1 MDIGMTDDKQH
12 SGDTTRLVLDD
23 ELASLR
29 ARMQGQ
35 RASLVVIAGWQIG
48 KEFILNGSEWV
59 MGRSP
64 DATLS
69 INLQSVSR
77 QHARIC
83 RRTDTDGEY
92 YEISDL
98 DSMNGTHVN
107 TQLVRTSRINDGD
120 KIQLGDVVVK
130 FMLQDALESQFH
142 AEVHNRIH
150 YNQLTGL
157 LTYESFKPYLAE
169 EIAQAG
175 NKTRFTIAMTDLDG
189 LKKVNDTH
197 GHLMGS
203 RVIQEM
209 GAIMRSVLRP
219 ADRAGLYGGDEAIV
233 LYTDAPLAEAQII
246 AEKLR
251 EQIAACTLDH
261 NNKLVNVTI
270 SQGLAEYPTHGTA
283 MEQLIAAAD
292 GALYAAKGAGRNCV
306 RVAEC

>member
-1 MDIGMTDDKQH
+1 MADDKQH

-35 RASLVVIAGWQIG
+35 RASLVVISGWQIG
-48 KEFILNGSEWV
+48 KEFILNGTEWV
-59 MGRSP
+59 IGRSP
-64 DATLS
+64 EVSIS

-77 QHARIC
+77 QHARIT
-83 RRTDTDGEY
+83 RRQDKDGDVF
-92 YEISDL
+92 EISDL
-98 DSMNGTHVN
+98 NSMNGTHVN
-107 TQLVRTSRINDGD
+107 TAPIKTAQINDGD

-142 AEVHNRIH
+142 QEVHQRIH

-157 LTYESFKPYLAE
+157 LTLESFKPHLLE

-175 NKTRFTIAMTDLDG
+175 STTRFTLAMTDLDG
-189 LKKVNDTH
+189 LKKCNDTH

-219 ADRAGLYGGDEAIV
+219 ADRAGLYGGDEAI
-233 LYTDAPLAEAQII
+233 LLFTDTPLDEAQVV

-251 EQIAACTLDH
+251 TAIAACALEH
-261 NNKLVNVTI
+261 NGKIVKVTI
-270 SQGLAEYPTHGTA
+270 SQGLAEFPKHGTT

>member
-1 MDIGMTDDKQH
+1 MSDEKQH
-12 SGDTTRLVLDD
+12 SGDTTRLVMDD

-35 RASLVVIAGWQIG
+35 RASLVVISGWQIG
-48 KEFILNGSEWV
+48 KEFPLGGTEWV
-59 MGRSP
+59 IGRSP
-64 DATLS
+64 EVPIS

-77 QHARIC
+77 QHARIS
-83 RRTDTDGEY
+83 RRTDKDGDFYEVTDLG
-92 YEISDL
+92 
-98 DSMNGTHVN
+98 SMNGTHVN
-107 TQLVRTSRINDGD
+107 TSLISSTTRINDGD

-142 AEVHNRIH
+142 QEVHQRIH

-157 LTYESFKPYLAE
+157 LTLEAFKPILIT
-169 EIAQAG
+169 EIEKTAG
-175 NKTRFTIAMTDLDG
+175 NKKFTLAMTDLDG

-209 GAIMRSVLRP
+209 GAVIRSVLRP
-219 ADRAGLYGGDEAIV
+219 ADRAGLYGGDETI
-233 LYTDAPLAEAQII
+233 LLFTESSLAEAMKV
-246 AEKLR
+246 AEQLR
-251 EQIAACTLDH
+251 QAIAACTLEH
-261 NNKLVNVTI
+261 NGKLVKVTI
-270 SQGLAEYPTHGTA
+270 SQGLAEFPTHGTT

>member
-1 MDIGMTDDKQH
+1 MSDEKQH
-12 SGDTTRLVLDD
+12 SGDTTRLVMDD

-35 RASLVVIAGWQIG
+35 RASLVVISGWQIG
-48 KEFILNGSEWV
+48 KEFPLSGTEWV
-59 MGRSP
+59 IGRSP
-64 DATLS
+64 EVPIS

-77 QHARIC
+77 QHARIS
-83 RRTDTDGEY
+83 RRTDKDGDFYEVTDLG
-92 YEISDL
+92 
-98 DSMNGTHVN
+98 SMNGTHVN
-107 TQLVRTSRINDGD
+107 TALISGTMRINDGD
-120 KIQLGDVVVK
+120 KVQLGDVVLK

-142 AEVHNRIH
+142 QEVHQRIH

-157 LTYESFKPYLAE
+157 LTLEAFKPALVT
-169 EIAQAG
+169 EIEKTAG
-175 NKTRFTIAMTDLDG
+175 NKKFTVAMTDLDG

-209 GAIMRSVLRP
+209 GAVIRSTLRP
-219 ADRAGLYGGDEAIV
+219 ADRAGLYGGDETI
-233 LYTDAPLAEAQII
+233 LLFTESPLAEAMKV
-246 AEKLR
+246 AEQLR
-251 EQIAACTLDH
+251 QAIAACTLEH
-261 NNKLVNVTI
+261 NGKLVKVTI
-270 SQGLAEYPTHGTA
+270 SQGLAEYPTHGTT

>member
-1 MDIGMTDDKQH
+1 MAEEKQH
-12 SGDTTRLVLDD
+12 SGDTTRLVMDE

-48 KEFILNGSEWV
+48 KEFTLNGTEWII
-59 MGRSP
+59 GRSP
-64 DATLS
+64 EVPIS

-77 QHARIC
+77 QHARIS
-83 RRTDTDGEY
+83 RKTDKDGDYFEITDLG
-92 YEISDL
+92 
-98 DSMNGTHVN
+98 SMNGTHVN
-107 TQLVRTSRINDGD
+107 ADLVKTSRINDGD

-142 AEVHNRIH
+142 QEVHQRIH

-157 LTYESFKPYLAE
+157 LTLESFKPHLAE
-169 EIAQAG
+169 EIA
-175 NKTRFTIAMTDLDG
+175 KTGADKKFSIAMTDLDG

-219 ADRAGLYGGDEAIV
+219 ADRAGLYGGDEAI
-233 LYTDAPLAEAQII
+233 LLFTDSPLAEAMKV
-246 AEKLR
+246 AEQLR
-251 EQIAACTLDH
+251 QAIAACTLEH
-261 NNKLVNVTI
+261 NGKLVKVTI
-270 SQGLAEYPTHGTA
+270 SQGLAEFPTHGAT
-283 MEQLIAAAD
+283 MEKLIAAAD

>member
-1 MDIGMTDDKQH
+1 MAEETQR

-35 RASLVVIAGWQIG
+35 RASLVVISGWQIG
-48 KEFILNGSEWV
+48 KEFQLDGAEWII
-59 MGRSP
+59 GRSP
-64 DATLS
+64 EVPIS

-77 QHARIC
+77 QHARVS
-83 RRTDTDGEY
+83 RQADKDGDYFEVTDLG
-92 YEISDL
+92 
-98 DSMNGTHVN
+98 SMNGTHVN
-107 TQLVRTSRINDGD
+107 ADVIKTARINDGD
-120 KIQLGDVVVK
+120 KIQFGDVVVK

-142 AEVHNRIH
+142 QEVHQRIH

-157 LTYESFKPYLAE
+157 LALESFKPYLMT
-169 EIAQAG
+169 EIE
-175 NKTRFTIAMTDLDG
+175 KTGGDKRFSVAMTDLDG

-209 GAIMRSVLRP
+209 GAIMRNTLRP
-219 ADRAGLYGGDEAIV
+219 TDRAGLYGGDEAI
-233 LYTDAPLAEAQII
+233 LMFADSPLAEAMKV
-246 AEKLR
+246 AEQLR
-251 EQIAACTLDH
+251 EAIAASTLEH
-261 NNKLVNVTI
+261 NGKLVKVTI
-270 SQGLAEYPTHGTA
+270 SQGLAEFPTHGTSV
-283 MEQLIAAAD
+283 EQLIAAAD

>member
-1 MDIGMTDDKQH
+1 MSDEKQH
-12 SGDTTRLVLDD
+12 SGDTTRLVMDD

-35 RASLVVIAGWQIG
+35 RASLVVISGWQIG
-48 KEFILNGSEWV
+48 KEFPLSGTEWV
-59 MGRSP
+59 IGRSP
-64 DATLS
+64 EVPIS

-77 QHARIC
+77 QHARIS
-83 RRTDTDGEY
+83 RRTDKDGDFYEVTDLG
-92 YEISDL
+92 
-98 DSMNGTHVN
+98 SMNGTHVN
-107 TQLVRTSRINDGD
+107 TALISGTMRINDGD
-120 KIQLGDVVVK
+120 KVQLGDVVVK

-142 AEVHNRIH
+142 QEVHQRIH

-157 LTYESFKPYLAE
+157 LTLEAFKPALIT
-169 EIAQAG
+169 EIEKTAG
-175 NKTRFTIAMTDLDG
+175 NKKFTVAMTDLDG

-209 GAIMRSVLRP
+209 GAVIRSTLRP
-219 ADRAGLYGGDEAIV
+219 ADRAGLYGGDETI
-233 LYTDAPLAEAQII
+233 LLFTESPLAEAMKV
-246 AEKLR
+246 AEQLR
-251 EQIAACTLDH
+251 QAIAACTLEH
-261 NNKLVNVTI
+261 NGKLVKVTI
-270 SQGLAEYPTHGTA
+270 SQGLAEYPTHGTT

>member
-1 MDIGMTDDKQH
+1 MTDDKQH
-12 SGDTTRLVLDD
+12 SGDTTRLVLDE

-35 RASLVVIAGWQIG
+35 RASLVVISGWQIG
-48 KEFILNGSEWV
+48 KEFALSGTEWV
-59 MGRSP
+59 IGRSP
-64 DATLS
+64 DVPIS

-77 QHARIC
+77 QHARIS
-83 RRTDTDGEY
+83 RQTNKDGDYFEITDLG
-92 YEISDL
+92 
-98 DSMNGTHVN
+98 SMNGTHVN
-107 TQLVRTSRINDGD
+107 ADLVKTSRINDGD

-142 AEVHNRIH
+142 QEVHQRIH

-157 LTYESFKPYLAE
+157 LTLESFKPHLLS
-169 EIAQAG
+169 EIQ
-175 NKTRFTIAMTDLDG
+175 KTGPDKKFTLAMTDLDG

-209 GAIMRSVLRP
+209 GSIMRSVLRP
-219 ADRAGLYGGDEAIV
+219 ADRAGLYGGDEAI
-233 LYTDAPLAEAQII
+233 LLFAESPLTEAMKVAEQ
-246 AEKLR
+246 LR
-251 EQIAACTLDH
+251 QAIAACTLEH
-261 NNKLVNVTI
+261 NGKLVKVTI
-270 SQGLAEYPTHGTA
+270 SQGLAEFPTHGATI
-283 MEQLIAAAD
+283 EQLIAAAD

>member
-1 MDIGMTDDKQH
+1 MAEEPQH
-12 SGDTTRLVLDD
+12 SGDTTRLVLDE

-35 RASLVVIAGWQIG
+35 RASLVVISGWQIG
-48 KEFILNGSEWV
+48 KEFVLSGTDWV
-59 MGRSP
+59 IGRSP
-64 DATLS
+64 DVPIS

-77 QHARIC
+77 QHARVC
-83 RRTDTDGEY
+83 KKTGSDGDF
-92 YEISDL
+92 YEIADL
-98 DSMNGTHVN
+98 GSMNGTHVN
-107 TQLVRTSRINDGD
+107 ADVVKSSRLNDGD
-120 KIQLGDVVVK
+120 KVQLGDVVLK

-142 AEVHNRIH
+142 QEVHQRIH

-157 LTYESFKPYLAE
+157 LTLESFKPHLLT
-169 EIAQAG
+169 EIQ
-175 NKTRFTIAMTDLDG
+175 KTGPDKKFTLAMTDLDG

-209 GAIMRSVLRP
+209 GAIMRSTLRP
-219 ADRAGLYGGDEAIV
+219 SDRAGLYGGDEAI
-233 LYTDAPLAEAQII
+233 LLFAESPLTEAMKV

-251 EQIAACTLDH
+251 QAIAACALEH
-261 NNKLVNVTI
+261 NGKVVRVTI
-270 SQGLAEYPTHGTA
+270 SQGLAEFPTHGA
-283 MEQLIAAAD
+283 SMDQLIAAAD